1 MRAAR
6 ICYTYIENRQYIKL
20 TNKKMSFSVSQFSQ
34 LICQNLITRSSF
46 YNPSYSSSVF
56 VLNNKQIFLNIVQ
69 NQNEKRPI
77 LRLGSFTPSVL
88 YLYSPQRQT
97 MVPLKNDTLRGAI
110 ANDKNSKIQMHEAV
124 EKLINSYGW

>member
-1 MRAAR
+1 
-6 ICYTYIENRQYIKL
+6 
-20 TNKKMSFSVSQFSQ
+20 
-34 LICQNLITRSSF
+34 
-46 YNPSYSSSVF
+46 VF
-56 VLNNKQIFLNIVQ
+56 VLNNKKIFLNIVQ

-124 EKLINSYGW
+124 EKLINSH

>member
-1 MRAAR
+1 
-6 ICYTYIENRQYIKL
+6 
-20 TNKKMSFSVSQFSQ
+20 MSFSLSQFSQ
-34 LICQNLITRSSF
+34 LICQNLVTRSSF

-56 VLNNKQIFLNIVQ
+56 VLKNKPFFLNIVQ

-110 ANDKNSKIQMHEAV
+110 ANDKNSKIQMQEAV
-124 EKLINSYGW
+124 AKLINSY

>member
-110 ANDKNSKIQMHEAV
+110 ANDKNSKIQMQEAV
-124 EKLINSYGW
+124 AKLINSY

>member
-34 LICQNLITRSSF
+34 LICQNLVTRSSF
-46 YNPSYSSSVF
+46 YIPSYSSSVF

-110 ANDKNSKIQMHEAV
+110 ANDKNSKIQMQEAV
-124 EKLINSYGW
+124 AKLINSY

>member
-97 MVPLKNDTLRGAI
+97 MVPLQNDTLRGAI
-110 ANDKNSKIQMHEAV
+110 ANDKNSKIQMQEAV
-124 EKLINSYGW
+124 AKMINSY